1 MKKKNFT
8 TDSGDNPLIIS
19 LSAFTNMSLSLQAK
33 CQKESVVESFLYK
46 VTLSPI
52 VFWEETY
59 CGGRSC
65 TKLYRWAVPERLL
78 YCPVFKAASTSWLV
92 NFLKLSNRFHN

>member
-46 VTLSPI
+46 VTLSPNRC
-52 VFWEETY
+52 V
-59 CGGRSC
+59 
-65 TKLYRWAVPERLL
+65 AVNNT
-78 YCPVFKAASTSWLV
+78 ASRDKKML
-92 NFLKLSNRFHN
+92 HH